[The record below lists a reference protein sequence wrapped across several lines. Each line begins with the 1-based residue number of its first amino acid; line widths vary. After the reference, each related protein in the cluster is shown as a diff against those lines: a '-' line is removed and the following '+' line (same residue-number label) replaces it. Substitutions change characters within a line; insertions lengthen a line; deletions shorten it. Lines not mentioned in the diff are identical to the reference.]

1 MARVKT
7 DCDVVAVRLLV
18 SHCSFEAH
26 ANFRPVSGFSSDY
39 PLCSTVLDPK
49 RRSSCVTGASG
60 QGCGADTRGCR
71 FRLPG
76 ECAARVRTSPEGAR
90 GVSRCRPAWDGD
102 FTN

>member
-7 DCDVVAVRLLV
+7 DCDVVAVRLLAIAV
-18 SHCSFEAH
+18 LK
-26 ANFRPVSGFSSDY
+26 PMLTSGLSAIFLLIT